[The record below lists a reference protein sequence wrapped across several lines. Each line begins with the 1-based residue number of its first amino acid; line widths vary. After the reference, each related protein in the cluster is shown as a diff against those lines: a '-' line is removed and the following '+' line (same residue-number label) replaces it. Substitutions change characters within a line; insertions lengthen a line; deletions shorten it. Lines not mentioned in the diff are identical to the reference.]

1 MFDDQNNNPQPAGV
15 PNNLPIG
22 EPEDMFAGVDKDV
35 STPDNPVS
43 AMPAEPQ
50 VPSAVGAG
58 ILKPKVENDGQAR
71 VEVSKVEE
79 PSVLEQ
85 NEIIPPPSAAP
96 QIGMND
102 DLPNVPGTPAQPND
116 IYKIKEP
123 AIGKGI
129 VRIVVALVVV
139 VIVGGGGWW
148 IYSSFINTSSQPED
162 VFVTTPDIFMPE
174 ENLFVEEEPFVENNL
189 VLPEEVVGE
198 IEQPEFDNQEIIQD
212 IVDEQVLF
220 GQPID
225 KDVDGLDDDREVS
238 IGTDPNNWDSDGDEL
253 SDGDEV
259 TIWKTNPLNPD
270 TDGDTFLDGAEI
282 KNGYNPTGEGKLFEI
297 PPEEL

>member
-1 MFDDQNNNPQPAGV
+1 MFDDKDNTQQPVGV

-22 EPEDMFAGVDKDV
+22 EPEDMFADVDKDV
-35 STPDNPVS
+35 NVPDNPVS
-43 AMPAEPQ
+43 AMPSEPPA
-50 VPSAVGAG
+50 PSAVGAG
-58 ILKPKVENDGQAR
+58 VLKPKVENDGQAQ

-79 PSVLEQ
+79 SPVLEQ
-85 NEIIPPPSAAP
+85 NEIISPPSATP
-96 QIGMND
+96 HIGMND
-102 DLPNVPGTPAQPND
+102 DIPNVSGTPAQPND

-129 VRIVVALVVV
+129 VRIVAALVVV

-148 IYSSFINTSSQPED
+148 IYSSFMNTGSQPED
-162 VFVTTPDIFMPE
+162 NFETSPDIFVPE
-174 ENLFVEEEPFVENNL
+174 ENLFVEEESLVENSL
-189 VLPEEVVGE
+189 VLPEEVVEE

-225 KDVDGLDDDREVS
+225 KDIDGLDDDREVS